1 MLRAHLVTHSLL
13 LPLPLILLPPPLLLT
28 CDPLTNTTSTYSPGD
43 PLATTTY
50 SPGDPLAYEG
60 ECEPLQP
67 PCAHRPAE
75 ISVVPVEARTKGE
88 GRGRW
93 AEGWVGVAVGWV
105 GVRVTISWAEAS
117 AILDYSYSPYSN

>member
-13 LPLPLILLPPPLLLT
+13 LPLPLLLLLLRPPLLLT
-28 CDPLTNTTSTYSPGD
+28 CDPLTTSTYSPGD
-43 PLATTTY
+43 PLAY
-50 SPGDPLAYEG
+50 KG
-60 ECEPLQP
+60 EHEPLQP

-105 GVRVTISWAEAS
+105 GVRVTISWAEAP
-117 AILDYSYSPYSN
+117 LT